1 MDMNRLLLYSIFLIA
16 LVSCDQQQGKKRG
29 KNILKDVVLIR
40 ITQGGDNKGSCVQIS
55 KKLEKDPRY
64 NKLLA
69 TYAGYCFCRSADSAL
84 TPDKLKDLAGRPSF
98 KKMILLFY
106 TNSDSDKIY
115 NNRGRSVI
123 NDMRSELLYGIKD
136 YAPEEL
142 THISN
147 TLLQKNNFDGVE
159 ALWEKTDVKKLP
171 ALSSY
176 IRRVDTGNFFVYA
189 DLAAVFHNSH
199 NYPLRDFYLV
209 KAGRCR
215 DFQQEYGALKSL
227 IAKRKQFD
235 VTEFKESI
243 YGGM

>member
-1 MDMNRLLLYSIFLIA
+1 MNMNRLLLYSVFLIA
-16 LVSCDQQQGKKRG
+16 LISCDQKQGRKP
-29 KNILKDVVLIR
+29 KNVLKDVVLIK

-55 KKLEKDPRY
+55 KKLEKDARY

-69 TYAGYCFCRSADSAL
+69 TYAGYCFCRSSDSAL
-84 TPDKLKDLAGRPSF
+84 TPENLKELVGRPSF
-98 KKMILLFY
+98 RKMILLFY

-115 NNRGRSVI
+115 NNRGRGII

-136 YAPEEL
+136 CCPEEL
-142 THISN
+142 MHISN

-171 ALSSY
+171 ALSTY
-176 IRRVDTGNFFVYA
+176 IRRVDTGNFFIYA
-189 DLAAVFHNSH
+189 DLAAVFHNSR

-215 DFQQEYGALKSL
+215 DFQQEYGVLKSL

-235 VTEFKESI
+235 VTEFKESV

>member
-1 MDMNRLLLYSIFLIA
+1 MNRLLLFSIFLIA
-16 LVSCDQQQGKKRG
+16 LASCDQKQSRKR
-29 KNILKDVVLIR
+29 KVLPKDVALIK

-55 KKLEKDPRY
+55 RKLEKDPRY

-69 TYAGYCFCRSADSAL
+69 TYAGYCFCRSSDSAL
-84 TPDKLKDLAGRPSF
+84 TPSTLKDLAARPSF

-136 YAPEEL
+136 YCPEEL

-147 TLLQKNNFDGVE
+147 ILLQKNNFDGVE

-171 ALSSY
+171 ALSTY
-176 IRRVDTGNFFVYA
+176 VRRVDTGNFFIYA
-189 DLAAVFHNSH
+189 DLAAVFHNSR

-227 IAKRKQFD
+227 ISKRKQFD